1 MVKKLS
7 SSIVLCTRNRVQD
20 ILKCLPSIAAQAST
34 ADELIVVDSSDT
46 PLQRNTEFLASFNT
60 QKFPHTKLVYQHT
73 SPGLTYQRNVGI
85 SLATGDVLYF
95 FDDDTELMPDY
106 LHKMQII
113 FALHPQYAGGMG
125 AVLDVPP
132 KQNNF
137 DRGLR
142 ALFLL
147 QRDHASGKFTASGMP
162 THAYGVQHFMPV
174 QVLGG
179 CNMAFR
185 ASVLKTHKFDEKL
198 RRYAYMEDCDI
209 SRRVSYEA
217 PLFYNPAAQLY
228 HYASPLARDRVLD
241 NRAMYIKN
249 YSYLFFK
256 NFYPRNRLKIFAY
269 AWSVVGLFVQ
279 AVAIRN
285 TDYLKGY
292 CKGLWQFALQRHKQI

>member
-1 MVKKLS
+1 MSPLKS
-7 SSIVLCTRNRVQD
+7 SVVLCTRNRLQD
-20 ILKCLPSIAAQAST
+20 VLKCLPSIAAQTSV
-34 ADELIVVDSSDT
+34 ADELIVVDSSDV
-46 PLQRNTEFLASFNT
+46 PLQDNTDFLALFNERL
-60 QKFPHTKLVYQHT
+60 FPYTKLVYQHT

-106 LHKMQII
+106 LQKMQIV
-113 FALHPQYAGGMG
+113 FALHPEYAGGMG
-125 AVLDVPP
+125 SVRDVSP
-132 KQNNF
+132 KQNNV

-142 ALFLL
+142 TVFLL
-147 QRDHASGKFTASGMP
+147 QRDHASGNFTASGMP
-162 THAYGVQHFMPV
+162 THAYGLTDFKQV

-185 ASVLKTHKFDEKL
+185 ASVLTKHTFDENL

-209 SRRVSYEA
+209 SRRVSYDA
-217 PLFYNPAAQLY
+217 PLFYNPSAQLY

-256 NFYPRNRLKIFAY
+256 NFYPRNRLKVIAY

-279 AVAIRN
+279 AVAMRN
-285 TDYLKGY
+285 ADYLKGY
-292 CKGLWQFALQRHKQI
+292 CKGLREFYKK